1 MTERFFILSM
11 PRGVGVPSPKRGA
24 WLYDRARPDEMLAA
38 LYDPEI
44 AARIVRLLNA
54 DVARTE
60 KQGAVAP

>member
-1 MTERFFILSM
+1 MERYYMDELGGRYLVMDRRYGM
-11 PRGVGVPSPKRGA
+11 PGGSIKDAVA
-24 WLYDRARPDEMLAA
+24 MCAH
-38 LYDPEI
+38 PEI